1 MMDIDDDAAD
11 RVMSHVDTTGDY
23 NDVAERLDKKYS
35 GWTEKQ
41 KSRFATKIIERAIEL
56 QKYEAGEIT
65 PKHTTI
71 ALKSATGVGGTKTSR
86 YKMVRDVKGKYIGR
100 PGNIKVVT
108 RKGTQVWVKNIIT
121 GKTAR
126 IS

>member
-1 MMDIDDDAAD
+1 MDIDDDAAD
-11 RVMSHVDTTGDY
+11 RIMSEIDTDGNYEDIKT
-23 NDVAERLDKKYS
+23 RLDKRFGK
-35 GWTEKQ
+35 WNDKR

-108 RKGTQVWVKNIIT
+108 RKGTQVWIKNIIT

>member
-1 MMDIDDDAAD
+1 MDIDDDAAD

-23 NDVAERLDKKYS
+23 EDIRNNLNKKYS
-35 GWTEKQ
+35 NWSEKR
-41 KSRFATKIIERAIEL
+41 KSRFATRIIERSIEL

-65 PKHTTI
+65 PKHTQI
-71 ALKSATGVGGTKTSR
+71 ALKSATGIGGTTINR